1 MNTFLIIGMVVLF
14 SVISYNL
21 FNKFYYKYN
30 NTKFVTNN
38 EFKSTSKIME
48 ADVILFYTTWCNY
61 SSATKKIWDTL
72 KLNNKYKNN
81 KYDITFIEIDCDT
94 DNQLI
99 NEYNI
104 KEYPTIILVKNN
116 KKYIYDANLKEDTF
130 ELFINTIMNE

>member
-1 MNTFLIIGMVVLF
+1 MVVLF
-14 SVISYNL
+14 SVIAYNL

-72 KLNNKYKNN
+72 KLNNKYKKRNIN
-81 KYDITFIEIDCDT
+81 RKKVM
-94 DNQLI
+94 LI
-99 NEYNI
+99 
-104 KEYPTIILVKNN
+104 PKN
-116 KKYIYDANLKEDTF
+116 
-130 ELFINTIMNE
+130 